1 MTKATRRGFL
11 KVTAAGAGGV
21 LDGAGGWSF
30 MNSLP
35 AVSAAEARLDS
46 QVVKLQPEIEPLVR
60 LVEET
65 PRDKL
70 LEAVAGKIRGGTT
83 YPEVLAALLLAGV
96 RNIQPRPSVGF
107 KFHAVLVVNS
117 AHLASISSPAEH
129 RWLPIFWALDEFK
142 SSQAKDVQEGDWT
155 MKPVDES
162 RVPSAEKAREAF
174 VAAIENWDEAA
185 VDTAVAGLARTM
197 ESKDVFEMFFRYGAR
212 DFRDIGHKAIFVA
225 NSRRTLEVIGW
236 RHAEPVL
243 RSLAY
248 ALQKH
253 EGSNPSKRDGE
264 PDIPWRQN
272 VERAKKIRAE
282 WQTGKVDDA
291 ATTELLATL
300 RKGSAT
306 DASNQVVEMLNRGV
320 SPKSIWDALFVGSGE
335 LVIRQPGIP
344 SIHAV
349 TTSNALRYAY
359 DTTTSDDTRRMML
372 LQCAAFVP
380 LFRQTMAGRGN
391 VADFRLDQLAAV
403 ELAKDKPLDD
413 VFLAVSQDKMAAT
426 GKVFSY
432 LQGGGSAKELIDA
445 ARLFVF
451 MKGDD
456 SHDYKFSS
464 AVLEDYAKVSPA
476 WRDRFL
482 ASSVYKLHGSGE
494 KDNRLVAR
502 TRAALQG

>member
-11 KVTAAGAGGV
+11 KATAVGAGGALAGAG
-21 LDGAGGWSF
+21 DWSF
-30 MNSLP
+30 LSELP
-35 AVSAAEARLDS
+35 AVSAAEAKLDS

-65 PRDKL
+65 PRGKL
-70 LEAVAGKIRGGTT
+70 LEEMAGKIRGGTT
-83 YPEVLAALLLAGV
+83 YTDVLAALLLAGV
-96 RNIQPRPSVGF
+96 RNIQPRPAVGF

-162 RVPSAEKAREAF
+162 KVPSAEKARQAF
-174 VAAIENWDEAA
+174 IAAIEDWDEAA
-185 VDTAVAGLARTM
+185 VDTAVAGLARSA
-197 ESKDVFEMFFRYGAR
+197 EPKDVYELFYRYGAR

-225 NSRRTLEVIGW
+225 NSRRTLDVIGW

-253 EGSNPSKRDGE
+253 EGGNPAKRDGE
-264 PDIPWRQN
+264 PDLPWRQN
-272 VERAKKIRAE
+272 LERAKKIRTE
-282 WQTGKVDDA
+282 WQTGKLDDA
-291 ATTELLATL
+291 ATTDLLATL
-300 RKGSAT
+300 RKDSAA
-306 DASNQVVEMLNRGV
+306 DASNQVVEMLHRGI
-320 SPKSIWDALFVGSGE
+320 SPQSIWDALFVGSGE

-359 DTTTSDDTRRMML
+359 NATESDDTRRMML

-391 VADFRLDQLAAV
+391 VAEFRLDQLAAA
-403 ELAKDKPLDD
+403 EPAKEKPLDEI
-413 VFLAVSQDKMAAT
+413 FLNVSRDKLAAARN
-426 GKVFSY
+426 VLAY
-432 LQGGGSAKELIDA
+432 LKGGGSAKELIDA
-445 ARLFVF
+445 ARLLVF

-456 SHDYKFSS
+456 SHDYKFST
-464 AVLEDYAKVSPA
+464 AALEDFEHVSPA

-482 ASSVYKLHGSGE
+482 ASSVYKLRGSADNE
-494 KDNRLVAR
+494 NRLVAR

>member
-11 KVTAAGAGGV
+11 KATAAGAGGV
-21 LDGAGGWSF
+21 LAGAGDWSF
-30 MNSLP
+30 LNELP
-35 AVSAAEARLDS
+35 AVSAAEAKLDS

-65 PRDKL
+65 PRGKL
-70 LEAVAGKIRGGTT
+70 LEEVAAKIRGGTT
-83 YPEVLAALLLAGV
+83 YIEVLAALLLAGV

-162 RVPSAEKAREAF
+162 RIPTAEKAREAF
-174 VAAIENWDEAA
+174 IAAIENWDEAA
-185 VDTAVAGLARTM
+185 VDTAVAGLARTA
-197 ESKDVFEMFFRYGAR
+197 EPKEVYELFYRYGAR

-225 NSRRTLEVIGW
+225 NSRRTLDAIGW

-243 RSLAY
+243 RSLAF

-253 EGSNPSKRDGE
+253 EGSNPAKRDGE
-264 PDIPWRQN
+264 PDLPWRQN
-272 VERAKKIRAE
+272 VERAKKIRQE
-282 WQTGKVDDA
+282 WQSGKLDDA
-291 ATTELLATL
+291 ATTDLLATL
-300 RKGSAT
+300 RKDSAA

-320 SPKSIWDALFVGSGE
+320 SPQSIWDALFVGSGE

-359 DTTTSDDTRRMML
+359 DATASDDTRRMML

-380 LFRQTMAGRGN
+380 LFRQTMAGRGG
-391 VADFRLDQLAAV
+391 VAEFRLDQLAAA
-403 ELAKDKPLDD
+403 EPAKEKPLDEI
-413 VFLAVSQDKMAAT
+413 FLNISRDKMAAARN
-426 GKVFSY
+426 VLAY
-432 LQGGGSAKELIDA
+432 LKGGGSAKELIDA
-445 ARLFVF
+445 ARLLVF
-451 MKGDD
+451 MKGED
-456 SHDYKFSS
+456 SHDYKFST
-464 AVLEDYAKVSPA
+464 AALEDFEHVSPA

-482 ASSVYKLHGSGE
+482 ASSVYKLRGSADKE
-494 KDNRLVAR
+494 NRLVAR